1 MKLANA
7 LWTVVVL
14 MALAPYMM
22 GTTYSTSRATSAAN
36 TYTAD
41 QTLNDNVNLTFGTGG
56 DADIDYNATNLVID
70 PKVAGSG
77 GLIISGIHASTQVT
91 IDVDG
96 GSGTE
101 ALAITSSSVNLT
113 CTDAEVIL
121 TITGGLSGQLLA
133 IAHEDSDCTLD
144 DTDVDTANQMDL
156 VGANG
161 DLAGA
166 ADLMI
171 LLYFNG
177 TSWHELI
184 RSQN

>member
-1 MKLANA
+1 
-7 LWTVVVL
+7 

-41 QTLNDNVNLTFGTGG
+41 QSLNDNVNLTFGTGG

-70 PKVAGSG
+70 PKVVGSG

-96 GSGTE
+96 GGGSE

-113 CTDAEVIL
+113 CTDAETIL
-121 TITGGLSGQLLA
+121 TITGGLSGQFLVLQ
-133 IAHEDSDCTLD
+133 HEDSDCTLNDTDD
-144 DTDVDTANQMDL
+144 DTADQIDML
-156 VGANG
+156 GANN

-166 ADLMI
+166 ADLMV
-171 LLYFNG
+171 LLYYNG
-177 TSWHELI
+177 TSWKALSE
-184 RSQN
+184 SAN